1 MDFATLFRQHR
12 EGQNLT
18 QADISAITGIARPNI
33 AAYEAG
39 RREPKVSTAVKLLA
53 AVNAEISVNSTVTW
67 GWTQTPRPYAVP
79 SRLWRLPLDHAFATI
94 STSDHVWW
102 SGPQRTFD
110 LADRRQRQRAY
121 ELFLR
126 EGGPDDIKPIVDGA
140 LLIDVFE
147 TLVLPRPLRHAWQA
161 VIRRHLD
168 PSVPQ
173 SAA

>member
-1 MDFATLFRQHR
+1 MFRQQR

-18 QADISAITGIARPNI
+18 QADIAAITGIARPNI

-39 RREPKVSTAVKLLA
+39 RREPRVSTAVKLLA
-53 AVNAEISVNSTVTW
+53 AVNSEISIDDPMTW
-67 GWTQTPRPYAVP
+67 SWTQTPRPYAVP
-79 SRLWRLPLDHAFATI
+79 SRLWRLSLAQAFATI

-126 EGGPDDIKPIVDGA
+126 EGGPDDIKSIVDGA
-140 LLIDVFE
+140 LLIDVFD
-147 TLVLPRPLRHAWQA
+147 TLVLPRPLRDAWQA
-161 VIRRHLD
+161 VISRHLGQ
-168 PSVPQ
+168 SETS